1 MIWMKNQSRQE
12 NLAYLVAWSLLFATP
27 LLSLYL
33 RTAQDPYLEFNW
45 QEVFFVWGKFSI
57 FLGLFL
63 IHNFLLAPLLIH
75 SHKRVV
81 YFSIMTVVMAG
92 FIVLQCTTKP
102 KGIEKR
108 MRFHQRMEQRAMEQG
123 DNLPPDFEDFE
134 KFREGNPEGDPRNDG
149 MFKDDMHKNDMHK
162 RDPKMERRH
171 TPPLFVGEHDVL
183 SIVVLLLMFGA
194 NLGTKYY
201 FRSRSDQRK
210 LEDLE
215 KQNLEQQ
222 LEYLKYQIN
231 PHFFMNTLNNIHA
244 LVDIDPSKAQET
256 IRELSK
262 MMRFVLYEGDKSGVP
277 LTKEF
282 EFVRTYTKL
291 MQLRYSDKVK
301 ITVDVPE
308 VAPDMTIPPLML
320 ISFIENAFKHG
331 ISYQHDSF
339 IDIKLE
345 VKDNDLSFTCRN
357 SKAEI
362 PNQEKGGVGLVNVK
376 KRLDLLYDK
385 SYTLNIKDEP
395 DIYIVE
401 LKLPLR

>member
-1 MIWMKNQSRQE
+1 MKNQSRQE
-12 NLAYLVAWSLLFATP
+12 NLAYGVAWSLLFATP

-33 RTAQDPYLEFNW
+33 RTSNDPYLEFNW
-45 QEVFFVWGKFSI
+45 DEVFFVWGRFSI
-57 FLGLFL
+57 FLLLFL

-75 SHKRVV
+75 QNKRKL
-81 YFSIMTVVMAG
+81 YASIMTALIAV
-92 FIVLQCTTKP
+92 FIVFQCTNRPNFGKREGFRPHKMEQREDFPP
-102 KGIEKR
+102 KFEEFDG
-108 MRFHQRMEQRAMEQG
+108 FHQRGLRH
-123 DNLPPDFEDFE
+123 
-134 KFREGNPEGDPRNDG
+134 EGE
-149 MFKDDMHKNDMHK
+149 
-162 RDPKMERRH
+162 KMERRH

-183 SIVVLLLMFGA
+183 SIAVLLLMFGA

-201 FRSRSDQRK
+201 FRSRRDQRK
-210 LEDLE
+210 LEELE

-282 EFVRTYTKL
+282 EFIRNYTKL

-301 ITVDVPE
+301 ITVDIPQE
-308 VAPDMTIPPLML
+308 APDVTIPPLML

-345 VKDNDLSFTCRN
+345 ISQPTSNLLFTCRN
-357 SKAEI
+357 SKAEK
-362 PNQEKGGVGLVNVK
+362 PNQEKGGVGLTNVK

-385 SYTLNIKDEP
+385 SYTLEIKDEP

-401 LKLPLR
+401 LKIPLR